1 MLLSLIYKSHPLDQL
16 DEHKIVL
23 AVIKH
28 FSEHY
33 PESFSIPSMS
43 KDIGISL
50 IHVEAAFDDY
60 KGKSANQAL
69 LEYRLNRLCD
79 HMTKDPSQEI
89 HIQIRDCGLASFTK
103 TNIPFVEQ
111 FGIDLVEFH
120 KQCFI
125 AAAGGICWQ
134 PDSSASPD
142 PRCRVAIRHWRRSAR
157 NAARP
162 DATAVGVPWDPAPI
176 P

>member
-1 MLLSLIYKSHPLDQL
+1 MFLSLIYKPHPLDQL

-33 PESFSIPSMS
+33 PEPFSIPEMA

-50 IHVEAAFDDY
+50 IHIEAAFDDY

-79 HMTKDPSQEI
+79 HMTEDPSQEI
-89 HIQIRDCGLASFTK
+89 HMQIDACGLASFAK
-103 TNIPFVEQ
+103 TNIDFTEQ

-125 AAAGGICWQ
+125 AAL
-134 PDSSASPD
+134 
-142 PRCRVAIRHWRRSAR
+142 AR
-157 NAARP
+157 KQYERDTKAWAEDNL
-162 DATAVGVPWDPAPI
+162 VGAQSTSDYKETRFHRKRI
-176 P
+176 